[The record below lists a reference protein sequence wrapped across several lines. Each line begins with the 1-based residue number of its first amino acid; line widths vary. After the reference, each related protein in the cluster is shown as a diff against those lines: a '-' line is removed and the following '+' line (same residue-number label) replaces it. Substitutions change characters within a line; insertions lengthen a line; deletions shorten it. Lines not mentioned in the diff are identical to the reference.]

1 MDRSKDH
8 KFHRN
13 RFGHLLENGIPATEG
28 GSVTFDDPH
37 LELVSDVGT
46 RDLPVDWVQ
55 SCGIL
60 ASRHVFLSGITW
72 ETLRKQ
78 GLVYGRKITLYGQDY
93 LLRCPQVAN
102 HGEWEQFVAA
112 TSQDI
117 EWRGDSS
124 FFGQEF
130 IPGDGV
136 FQMDRCS
143 VVTHG
148 GQIVNARDVDKAD
161 DAIGFRMIL
170 EPIDPEP
177 VLARGDIARRV
188 SAYCGEFRLDGSLV
202 DFSDYDL
209 VIHLWRNKL
218 MPDDFGPGV
227 IQDGEVCCIDRQLI
241 QHLSLGPV

>member
-1 MDRSKDH
+1 MDRSKYH

-117 EWRGDSS
+117 EWRAIPVSLDRSS
-124 FFGQEF
+124 FLATVCFRWIAARWSLMVGRSSM
-130 IPGDGV
+130 PG
-136 FQMDRCS
+136 MS
-143 VVTHG
+143 T
-148 GQIVNARDVDKAD
+148 KP
-161 DAIGFRMIL
+161 MTL
-170 EPIDPEP
+170 
-177 VLARGDIARRV
+177 
-188 SAYCGEFRLDGSLV
+188 SGS
-202 DFSDYDL
+202 
-209 VIHLWRNKL
+209 
-218 MPDDFGPGV
+218 G
-227 IQDGEVCCIDRQLI
+227 
-241 QHLSLGPV
+241 